1 MKKNKKADWW
11 EQAVFYLS
19 DNDPI
24 MKNIINNH
32 NEDYLQSRDDPFN
45 ALCRTI
51 IGQQI
56 SVKAAASIWNKFAT
70 GTKNINPKNVI
81 KYGNNNIRKCGI
93 SNKKVE
99 YIIGL
104 SNFFIKNPDSVN
116 LWKKM
121 DDKSI
126 IKELCQLKGIGP
138 WSAEMFLMFCLLRPD
153 VLPLG
158 DLGLRRAVGK
168 NYLNTFDPT
177 YEEVE
182 KVAKKWIPYRSAATW
197 FLWKSI
203 DPIPVAY

>member
-11 EQAVFYLS
+11 KEAVFYLS

-56 SVKAAASIWNKFAT
+56 SVKAAASIWNKFET
-70 GTKNINPKNVI
+70 STKNINPKNVI

-104 SNFFIKNPDSVN
+104 SNFFIENPDSVN

>member
-104 SNFFIKNPDSVN
+104 SNFFIENPDSIN

-182 KVAKKWIPYRSAATW
+182 KIAKKWIPYRSAATW

>member
-93 SNKKVE
+93 SNKKAE

-104 SNFFIKNPDSVN
+104 SNFFIENPDSVN

>member
-104 SNFFIKNPDSVN
+104 SNFFIKNPDSIN

>member
-11 EQAVFYLS
+11 KEAVFYLS

-104 SNFFIKNPDSVN
+104 SNFFIENPDSVN

-182 KVAKKWIPYRSAATW
+182 KIAKKWIPYRSAATW

>member
-11 EQAVFYLS
+11 EEAVFYLS

-104 SNFFIKNPDSVN
+104 SNFFIKNPDSIN

>member
-11 EQAVFYLS
+11 KEAVFYLS

-104 SNFFIKNPDSVN
+104 SNFFIENPDSIN

>member
-32 NEDYLQSRDDPFN
+32 KEDYLQSRDDPFN

-104 SNFFIKNPDSVN
+104 SNFFIENPDSVN

-138 WSAEMFLMFCLLRPD
+138 WSAEIFLMFCLLRPD

>member
-104 SNFFIKNPDSVN
+104 SNFFIENPDSVN

-126 IKELCQLKGIGP
+126 IKAI
-138 WSAEMFLMFCLLRPD
+138 D
-153 VLPLG
+153 VGVLSKDINPSIYTEYIVNQIRIIATLS
-158 DLGLRRAVGK
+158 DK
-168 NYLNTFDPT
+168 
-177 YEEVE
+177 
-182 KVAKKWIPYRSAATW
+182 KVAKSVLNGMVDLIMQPLKNN
-197 FLWKSI
+197 
-203 DPIPVAY
+203 

>member
-11 EQAVFYLS
+11 KEAVFYLS

-104 SNFFIKNPDSVN
+104 SNFFIKNPDSIN